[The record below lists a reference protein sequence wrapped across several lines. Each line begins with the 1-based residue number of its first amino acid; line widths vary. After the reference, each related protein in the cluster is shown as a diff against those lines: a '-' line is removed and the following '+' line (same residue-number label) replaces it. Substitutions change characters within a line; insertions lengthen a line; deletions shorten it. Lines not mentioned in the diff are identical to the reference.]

1 LKLKKKLST
10 SMTLTQFDNG
20 YWYAD
25 ELKEFAETIGISSAS
40 KLRKDEL
47 EKAIKL
53 FLQTGKI
60 ESPTKRKLSTSRV
73 KDVDRG
79 LSLDLPVV
87 VYTNNNETKTFLERE
102 ALKLAPGL
110 KRRSGA
116 RYRLNRWREEQLI
129 KGVKLTYGG
138 LIKKYVQLSQS
149 KKPFAQIPHGRYINF
164 MSDYLASETGAT
176 REQAILA
183 WDELKTLDVPKD
195 YRSWV
200 TRHRRSRGR
209 ARSSR
214 KEENESTDY
223 RSRLAKSVSE

>member
-1 LKLKKKLST
+1 LKLKKQLST

-20 YWYAD
+20 YWYAN
-25 ELKEFAETIGISSAS
+25 ELKEFAETIGIPSAS

-53 FLQTGKI
+53 FLKTSEI
-60 ESPTKRKLSTSRV
+60 EKPTRRNLSTPRV

-87 VYTNNNETKTFLERE
+87 AYTNDKETKSFLERE
-102 ALKLAPGL
+102 AQKVVPGL

-129 KGVKLTYGG
+129 KGVKLTYVD
-138 LIKKYVQLSQS
+138 LVKEYVRLNEV
-149 KKPFAQIPHGRYINF
+149 KERFAQIPTGRYINF
-164 MSDYLASETGAT
+164 LSDFLAAEKGAT
-176 REQAILA
+176 REQAIHA
-183 WDELKTLDVPKD
+183 WKKLKTLDAPKD

-200 TRHRRSRGR
+200 KSQ
-209 ARSSR
+209 SSKPR
-214 KEENESTDY
+214 
-223 RSRLAKSVSE
+223 